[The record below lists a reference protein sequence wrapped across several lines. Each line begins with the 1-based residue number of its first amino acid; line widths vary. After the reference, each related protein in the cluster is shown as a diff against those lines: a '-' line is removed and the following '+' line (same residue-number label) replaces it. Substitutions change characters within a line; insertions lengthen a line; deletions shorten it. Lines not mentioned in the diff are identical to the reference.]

1 MKKKIVQS
9 FQAEKS
15 LHSHLKLETWLIDRR
30 YLDIPSSSFFP
41 IFVFDWQIS
50 ANKLKDINRFVSMLF
65 AYDWLYIKDYII
77 WVCFLSF
84 HNSIVEESTRNHI
97 VNVTKQCTAVKC
109 SNEVKKR
116 RIMHRKTNVWRDGE
130 KKPMERN
137 AEAEVAYGSRFLILL
152 FGCSVIFFSS
162 SFVVHSF
169 LLFCVGWHVRSS
181 IVCFLVCHIHNL
193 KIDSTL
199 PAQLDL
205 MQFTCIIE

>member
-130 KKPMERN
+130 KKNRWKEMLKLKLHM
-137 AEAEVAYGSRFLILL
+137 AADFWYC
-152 FGCSVIFFSS
+152 CSAVQWFFSLLRS
-162 SFVVHSF
+162 LFIRFFYFVSADMCV
-169 LLFCVGWHVRSS
+169 LRLFVFWCA
-181 IVCFLVCHIHNL
+181 IHT
-193 KIDSTL
+193 I
-199 PAQLDL
+199 
-205 MQFTCIIE
+205 

>member
-9 FQAEKS
+9 FQAEIS

-130 KKPMERN
+130 KKTDGKKCWSWSCIWQQIFDIVVRLF
-137 AEAEVAYGSRFLILL
+137 SDFFL
-152 FGCSVIFFSS
+152 FFVRC
-162 SFVVHSF
+162 SFVSF
-169 LLFCVGWHVRSS
+169 ILCRLTCAFFDCLFSGVPYTQSKNR
-181 IVCFLVCHIHNL
+181 
-193 KIDSTL
+193 
-199 PAQLDL
+199 
-205 MQFTCIIE
+205 